1 MLQGCGKLR
10 ARSARKICEETLE
23 TEERNGKVCW
33 LVAPTPLP
41 LLLKPATGAGFA
53 KYVCKI
59 LSPKGLEVKILKTQ
73 HLAGPFWV
81 HPRRR
86 RCI

>member
-1 MLQGCGKLR
+1 MRESKR
-10 ARSARKICEETLE
+10 
-23 TEERNGKVCW
+23 ERL
-33 LVAPTPLP
+33 LVSTPYP
-41 LLLKPATGAGFA
+41 PSPYLLKPATGAGFA
-53 KYVCKI
+53 KSVCKI

-73 HLAGPFWV
+73 HLARPLWV